1 MGSNMQIE
9 MMKRQMIR
17 NPQQFA
23 QNALRSG
30 YFNSSPMHKNALQAI
45 VSGDKKAMEEIAG
58 NLCKEHNVSIEDATK
73 QYKQYYGLS

>member
-1 MGSNMQIE
+1 
-9 MMKRQMIR
+9 MMNNQMALMMRRQMIN

-30 YFNSSPMHKNALQAI
+30 RFNNNPMYKNALQAI
-45 VSGDKKAMEEIAG
+45 VNNNEKAMEEIAG